1 MAFFNAIS
9 AGLLV
14 GLVFA
19 VIAVG
24 FTLIWGTVDV
34 INLSHAAFGVLGAYL
49 GYYANTMFGVDP
61 LLALVGIVPLF
72 FAIGYAFYYV
82 LVTRLIA
89 ITDNIAFPS
98 LVLTLGVMFAL
109 ENLMISVFSADPRL
123 VKTAYTDITLR
134 IAGNPIPGGRLVGGL
149 VAIITLVAIYV
160 FLTRTYV
167 GRAVRAVSEDP
178 EGAALCGIDRH
189 HVSGITCGIGF
200 VTAGIGGVALSLF
213 YAFDPATQLSW
224 LVNVFLIT
232 VFGGI
237 GSIVG
242 AGIGGAMI
250 GLVTEFSALVVPF
263 ELVDLVLFSIL
274 FAILLFR
281 PEGLIQ

>member
-1 MAFFNAIS
+1 MAILSAIT

-24 FTLIWGTVDV
+24 FTLIWGTIDV
-34 INLSHAAFGVLGAYL
+34 INLSHAAFGVLGAYM

-61 LLALVGIVPLF
+61 LLALVVIIPVF
-72 FAIGYAFYYV
+72 FLIGYGFYYV

-109 ENLMISVFSADPRL
+109 ENMMISVFSADPRL
-123 VKTAYTDITLR
+123 VKTAYTDNTLH
-134 IAGNPIPGGRLVGGL
+134 IAGTALPGGRLVGGG
-149 VAIITLVAIYV
+149 VAVITLVVIFL

-178 EGAALCGIDRH
+178 DGAALCGIDRH
-189 HVSGITCGIGF
+189 RVSGITCGIGF
-200 VTAGIGGVALSLF
+200 ATAGIGGMALSLF

-237 GSIVG
+237 GSVVG

-250 GLVTEFSALVVPF
+250 GLVTEFSAFVVPF